1 MIVALYARK
10 STDDSDRN
18 AEARSTRRQI
28 DIVRARW
35 SGFSFWLAA
44 MLVAGSAWG
53 QIAPR
58 IIQLDAI
65 TCRELQALSG
75 EQRYRFLIYLTG
87 YLDGK
92 QGATTWDERLTGE
105 RIERARA
112 ACKSTPAA
120 SVLRVFTEAWSR

>member
-1 MIVALYARK
+1 MRAGTSAGAVGIARYLRA
-10 STDDSDRN
+10 S
-18 AEARSTRRQI
+18 
-28 DIVRARW
+28 VRLKYP
-35 SGFSFWLAA
+35 S
-44 MLVAGSAWG
+44 
-53 QIAPR
+53 
-58 IIQLDAI
+58 
-65 TCRELQALSG
+65 E
-75 EQRYRFLIYLTG
+75 RYRFLIYLTG

>member
-1 MIVALYARK
+1 VRWALHGIFAR
-10 STDDSDRN
+10 
-18 AEARSTRRQI
+18 QC
-28 DIVRARW
+28 
-35 SGFSFWLAA
+35 
-44 MLVAGSAWG
+44 GSS
-53 QIAPR
+53 IPP
-58 IIQLDAI
+58 ILQLDAI
-65 TCRELQALSG
+65 TCWELQALSG